1 MVQDVCKLRLK
12 LPVMSDLD
20 LVEQLQ
26 NAASGLLWMSES
38 DYPFEAFVWDIE
50 GAANSLTP
58 QQLLQHTRHA
68 PDTPVETLEVD
79 RFFAQVTHAQN
90 WHDEFPAHEVR
101 QYQILLKRLQ
111 DTLQQ
116 VLVYRLGT
124 IEIDIY
130 IIGKTPSGN
139 WAGLSTKAVET

>member
-1 MVQDVCKLRLK
+1 VKDVCKIRLK
-12 LPVMSDLD
+12 LTVMSDWD

-26 NAASGLLWMSES
+26 NATSGLLWMSES
-38 DYPFEAFVWDIE
+38 DYPFEAFVWDIQ

-58 QQLLQHTRHA
+58 QQLRQHTRHA

-79 RFFAQVTHAQN
+79 RFFARAIQVQN
-90 WHDEFPAHEVR
+90 WHDEDQAQEVR
-101 QYQILLKRLQ
+101 QYQKLVKLLQESLEQ
-111 DTLQQ
+111 IW
-116 VLVYRLGT
+116 VYRLGT

-130 IIGKTPSGN
+130 IVGKTPSGN